1 MALRTLLASAA
12 CLAFA
17 TPAAASVT
25 VIGGSAARQC
35 YEAAESPLAPTPE
48 TFQLCD
54 QAIDVEP
61 LSAVDRV
68 ATFVNRGILRVRAG
82 RTVEGL
88 ADFDEAIRRDPSVAE
103 AWFNRGV
110 ALMRTAGPERALPAF
125 EEAIARGTEPP
136 ALAYFGRAA
145 AHEALGDLRAAYS
158 DYRRAS
164 ELDPGWDRP
173 RTELARFSVRPR

>member
-1 MALRTLLASAA
+1 MTSRALLATAA
-12 CLAFA
+12 CLTLAA
-17 TPAAASVT
+17 PAAASVT

-35 YEAAESPLAPTPE
+35 YEAAESPLTPTPE
-48 TFQLCD
+48 TFQFCD
-54 QAIDVEP
+54 QAIAVEP
-61 LSAVDRV
+61 LSEPDRV

-110 ALMRTAGPERALPAF
+110 ALMRTAGPEPALAAF
-125 EEAIARGTEPP
+125 EEAVARGTEPP

-145 AHEALGDLRAAYS
+145 AHEALGNVRAAYA

-164 ELDPGWDRP
+164 ELDPGWERP
-173 RTELARFSVRPR
+173 RTELARFSFRR